1 MGEIEMSE
9 KEKVLVLQKLEF
21 EKYYLEDQLDE
32 QYDLASHGLE
42 DKEFKKRLEE
52 DIKTISDLIE
62 KIKVAKD

>member
-1 MGEIEMSE
+1 MSE

-32 QYDLASHGLE
+32 HYDLASHGLE
-42 DKEFKKRLEE
+42 DKELKKRLEE
-52 DIKTISDLIE
+52 DIETLSDLIE

>member
-21 EKYYLEDQLDE
+21 EKYYLEDQLEE
-32 QYDLASHGLE
+32 QYDLASHGLG
-42 DKEFKKRLEE
+42 DKEFKKSLEE
-52 DIKTISDLIE
+52 NIKTISDLIE